1 MYDFEQLLSLNGCIF
16 GTCRR
21 RSKMFGLTKKIGID
35 LGTATIL
42 VYEKGKG
49 IILKEPSV
57 VAMEK
62 GTKRVL
68 AVGEEARKMLGRTP
82 GNIVAIRPLREG
94 VIADFEVTEI
104 MLKHFISKVC
114 GRYSLVRPLI
124 MVCVPVNVTG
134 VEQRAVIEAAI
145 QVGAKKAFLIEEPLA
160 AAIGAGLP
168 IQEPCGNMVVD
179 IGGGTC
185 DIAVISLGGIVVSES
200 LRTAGD
206 KFDEAIIRYVKS
218 KYNLMIGE
226 RTAEQV
232 KIAIGTAH
240 LDVQEDTEYEVRG
253 RDIMRGLPKN
263 INLTPEEMF
272 VALNEP
278 VQAILSS
285 VKRVLERTPPELA
298 SDIIDKGLVLTGGGA
313 MLRGLD
319 KLLSEETGVPVV
331 LAENALSCVASG
343 TGMALENFDYLQDS
357 LISNNNRSL
366 GRSY

>member
-1 MYDFEQLLSLNGCIF
+1 
-16 GTCRR
+16 
-21 RSKMFGLTKKIGID
+21 MFGLTKKIGID

-57 VAMEK
+57 VAIEK
-62 GTKRVL
+62 GTKKVL
-68 AVGEEARKMLGRTP
+68 AVGEEARRMLGRTP

-94 VIADFEVTEI
+94 VIADFEITEI

-114 GRYSLVRPLI
+114 GRYSFAKPLI

-134 VEQRAVIEAAI
+134 VEQRAVIEAAM

-168 IQEPCGNMVVD
+168 IHEPCGSMVVD

-200 LRTAGD
+200 LRIAGD
-206 KFDEAIIRYVKS
+206 KFDEAIIRFVKS

-226 RTAEQV
+226 RTAEEV

-240 LDVQEDTEYEVRG
+240 LDVKEDFTYDVRG
-253 RDIMRGLPKN
+253 RDIMSGLPKN
-263 INLTPEEMF
+263 ISITPEETYE
-272 VALNEP
+272 ALYEP
-278 VQAILSS
+278 VRSILSS
-285 VKRVLERTPPELA
+285 VKRVLEQTPPELA

-319 KLLSEETGVPVV
+319 RLLSEETGIPVV
-331 LAENALSCVASG
+331 LAEDAMSCVALG
-343 TGMALENFDYLQDS
+343 TGMALENLDYLHDS
-357 LISNNNRSL
+357 LISNHRSL
-366 GRSY
+366 GRGY

>member
-1 MYDFEQLLSLNGCIF
+1 
-16 GTCRR
+16 
-21 RSKMFGLTKKIGID
+21 MFWLTKKIGID

-68 AVGEEARKMLGRTP
+68 AVGEEARRMLGRTP
-82 GNIVAIRPLREG
+82 GNIIAIRPMREG

-104 MLKHFISKVC
+104 MLKHFINKVC
-114 GRYSLVRPLI
+114 GKLTIAKPLI

-134 VEQRAVIEAAI
+134 VEQRAVIEAAM

-168 IQEPCGNMVVD
+168 IQEPCGSMVVD

-200 LRTAGD
+200 LRVAGD
-206 KFDEAIIRYVKS
+206 KFDESIIRFVKS

-226 RTAEQV
+226 RTAEEV
-232 KIAIGTAH
+232 KIAIATAH
-240 LDVQEDTEYEVRG
+240 LDVKEETTYEVRG
-253 RDIMRGLPKN
+253 RDIMSGLPKN
-263 INLTPEEMF
+263 VHLTSDELYE
-272 VALNEP
+272 ALYEP
-278 VQAILSS
+278 VQSIVAS
-285 VKRVLERTPPELA
+285 VKRVLEQTPPELA
-298 SDIIDKGLVLTGGGA
+298 SDIIDRGLVLTGGGA

-319 KLLSEETGVPVV
+319 RLLSEETGIPVV
-331 LAENALSCVASG
+331 LAEEALSCVAIG
-343 TGMALENFDYLQDS
+343 TGMALENLDHLQDS
-357 LISNNNRSL
+357 LISNNNRSIARGL
-366 GRSY
+366 

>member
-1 MYDFEQLLSLNGCIF
+1 
-16 GTCRR
+16 
-21 RSKMFGLTKKIGID
+21 MFGLTKKIGID

-57 VAMEK
+57 VAIEK
-62 GTKRVL
+62 GTKKVL
-68 AVGEEARKMLGRTP
+68 AVGEEARRMLGRTP

-94 VIADFEVTEI
+94 VIADFEITEI

-114 GRYSLVRPLI
+114 GRYSFAKPLI

-134 VEQRAVIEAAI
+134 VEQRAVIEAAM

-168 IQEPCGNMVVD
+168 IHEPCGSMVVD

-200 LRTAGD
+200 LRIAGD
-206 KFDEAIIRYVKS
+206 KFDEAIIRFVKS

-226 RTAEQV
+226 RTAEEV

-240 LDVQEDTEYEVRG
+240 LDVKEDFTYDVRG
-253 RDIMRGLPKN
+253 RDIMSGLPKN
-263 INLTPEEMF
+263 ISITPEETYE
-272 VALNEP
+272 ALYEP
-278 VQAILSS
+278 VRSILSS
-285 VKRVLERTPPELA
+285 VKRVLEQTPPELA

-319 KLLSEETGVPVV
+319 RLLSEETGIPVV
-331 LAENALSCVASG
+331 LAEYAMSCVALG
-343 TGMALENFDYLQDS
+343 TGMALENLDYLHDS
-357 LISNNNRSL
+357 LISNHRSL
-366 GRSY
+366 GRGY

>member
-1 MYDFEQLLSLNGCIF
+1 M
-16 GTCRR
+16 TPVCRR
-21 RSKMFGLTKKIGID
+21 GTEMFGLQKKIGID

-62 GTKRVL
+62 GTKKVL
-68 AVGEEARKMLGRTP
+68 AVGEEARRMLGRTP

-114 GRYSLVRPLI
+114 GKYTFIKPLI

-134 VEQRAVIEAAI
+134 VEQRAVIEAAM

-168 IQEPCGNMVVD
+168 IHEPCGSMVVD

-200 LRTAGD
+200 LRVAGD
-206 KFDEAIIRYVKS
+206 NFDEAIIRYVKS

-226 RTAEQV
+226 RTAEEV

-240 LDVQEDTEYEVRG
+240 LDVQEDTTYEVRG
-253 RDIMRGLPKN
+253 RDIMSGLPKN
-263 INLTPEEMF
+263 IILTPKEIYE
-272 VALNEP
+272 ALKDP
-278 VQAILSS
+278 VQAIVAA
-285 VKRVLERTPPELA
+285 VKRVLEQTPPELA

-319 KLLSEETGVPVV
+319 RLLSEETGIPVV
-331 LAENALSCVASG
+331 LAEDALSCVAIG
-343 TGMALENFDYLQDS
+343 TGKALENLDYLQDS
-357 LISNNNRSL
+357 LISNNHRSL
-366 GRSY
+366 GRGF